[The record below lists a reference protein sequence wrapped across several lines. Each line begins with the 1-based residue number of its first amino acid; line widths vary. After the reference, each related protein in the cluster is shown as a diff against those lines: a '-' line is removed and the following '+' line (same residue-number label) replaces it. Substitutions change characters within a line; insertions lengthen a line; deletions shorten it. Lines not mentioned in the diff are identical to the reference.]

1 MCTALQ
7 RKLVLKA
14 RVTKL
19 NRKVLPR
26 FSNYRTVDCGQ
37 TGCVQIVMCTC
48 LLLAAKFNDM
58 TSSMLS
64 KLLEQMEEDFNI
76 PRKAILSREF
86 ATWVALDFDCH
97 VEPADVLS
105 HLLRIFQL
113 KELTPSM
120 YFEGNREAQL
130 YFTHIKPPVQAQNS
144 VHGTEDAE
152 AAWLCA
158 SDSNYSLGSLAD
170 M

>member
-1 MCTALQ
+1 
-7 RKLVLKA
+7 
-14 RVTKL
+14 
-19 NRKVLPR
+19 
-26 FSNYRTVDCGQ
+26 
-37 TGCVQIVMCTC
+37 
-48 LLLAAKFNDM
+48 
-58 TSSMLS
+58 MLS

-120 YFEGNREAQL
+120 YFDGNREAQL
-130 YFTHIKPPVQAQNS
+130 YFTHIKPPQAQGS
-144 VHGTEDAE
+144 DRTEEAE